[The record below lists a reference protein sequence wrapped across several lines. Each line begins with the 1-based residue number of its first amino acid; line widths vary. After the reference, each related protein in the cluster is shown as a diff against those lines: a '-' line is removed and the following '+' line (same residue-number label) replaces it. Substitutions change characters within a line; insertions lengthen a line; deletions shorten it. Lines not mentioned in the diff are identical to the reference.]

1 MLSGVLC
8 RPVSC
13 IYKQPPSFI
22 FTSTLYINS
31 ILSRCQFV
39 TTMMIAGQSWW
50 DCFPGKSLQGCASV
64 PENELSS
71 WEVVGQTNHSTPIG
85 GKWANKIP
93 LFAAFTVR
101 VCHFLWVHLV
111 PISPLARVASCS
123 KQNINFLLLH
133 KHTHTR
139 YLRWG
144 LDKSRQIPSGNF
156 PHILFLYY

>member
-1 MLSGVLC
+1 
-8 RPVSC
+8 
-13 IYKQPPSFI
+13 
-22 FTSTLYINS
+22 
-31 ILSRCQFV
+31 
-39 TTMMIAGQSWW
+39 MIAGQSWW

-156 PHILFLYY
+156 SHIFSFTISGKAVEEGVETIWCFSVKSDFLPCLPRFGTGFPYQRGGQQ